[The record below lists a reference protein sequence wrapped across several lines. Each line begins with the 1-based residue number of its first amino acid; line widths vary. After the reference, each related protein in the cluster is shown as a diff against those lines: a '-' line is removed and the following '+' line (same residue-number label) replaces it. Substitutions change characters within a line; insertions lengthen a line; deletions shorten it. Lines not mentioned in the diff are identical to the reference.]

1 MRRSSPDVSRSDD
14 SPLPRTLLLG
24 LLMGVPLGV
33 LMCWFIAGWVP
44 AIVVALIGF
53 CAIQGL
59 WRGAA
64 EIVGLVV
71 GLVLAML
78 LAASLGRMF
87 EGPIAGLTGTR
98 GLLGRLISMIVCGL
112 FVTMLA
118 WGIGAILA
126 GRVLRERPHWRTADK
141 IAGGGLGAV
150 EGILLSLIVLW
161 VPVAMRPIAAM
172 RAGADREAAYAEGLS
187 PEQAEARVLPLA
199 KRVLAFADDVEQST
213 LGSAAAKASP
223 ISNWPV
229 LDLAEDF
236 IVITRDPK
244 ARDELAKSQ
253 AWQDFMNLPSMQQ
266 ARTMVEQDPSLQEIL
281 KQEGISIGGMRKL
294 LESDTTLRVLDETSL
309 ASDLESINEK
319 VETAVRE
326 AAKASRDRKSGPR

>member
-1 MRRSSPDVSRSDD
+1 
-14 SPLPRTLLLG
+14 
-24 LLMGVPLGV
+24 VPSK
-33 LMCWFIAGWVP
+33 AS
-44 AIVVALIGF
+44 
-53 CAIQGL
+53 
-59 WRGAA
+59 GAA
-64 EIVGLVV
+64 EIAGLVV

-87 EGPIAGLTGTR
+87 EGPIAGLTCTR

-112 FVTMLA
+112 IVTMLA
-118 WGIGAILA
+118 WGIGALFA
-126 GRVLRERPHWRTADK
+126 QRVLRERPHWRTADK
-141 IAGGGLGAV
+141 LAGGGLGAF

-172 RAGADREAAYAEGLS
+172 RASADREAAYAEGLS

-199 KRVLAFADDVEQST
+199 KRVLSFADDVGQSA
-213 LGSAAAKASP
+213 LGSAATQASP
-223 ISNWPV
+223 LSNWPV

-266 ARTMVEQDPSLQEIL
+266 ARTMVEQDPSMQEIL
-281 KQEGISIGGMRKL
+281 KQEGITIGGMRKL

-309 ASDLESINEK
+309 ASDLESMKEK
-319 VETAVRE
+319 VEAAVRE
-326 AAKASRDRKSGPR
+326 AAKSSRDRKSGPR